1 MLTPEKLKAF
11 RAENRISRAR
21 LAELLGVS
29 STSVQNWET
38 NTVASMKIQER
49 LAQLI
54 AAGPAAI
61 PPSTKAPSLW
71 DRGSTSSNR
80 GDPALLATGTIVAGY
95 LQVKGGELGVDE
107 LLGLIRSVRQA
118 LA

>member
-1 MLTPEKLKAF
+1 MLTPEKLKAY

-61 PPSTKAPSLW
+61 PPSRKAPSLW
-71 DRGSTSSNR
+71 DRGSSSDQ

-107 LLGLIRSVRQA
+107 LLGLIRSVKQA
-118 LA
+118 LT